1 MSDIQSYASKS
12 KERYSKNRQNSN
24 IKQEKLISLNAN
36 FPRYDNKR
44 MKNNQINL
52 DNQSQIKSIE
62 NKSENLEG
70 IKSVMY
76 GKDNKRNETSKKPK
90 CKTIANF
97 SELKNLDTV
106 HEIKKKN
113 KGIGKDKLYIGRFY
127 KFDCFTNVISES
139 LSEEKK
145 IKFFCFKEEVISGTE
160 KISNKHKEI
169 LIKKDKKDAIG
180 NLNYI
185 NILYILY
192 LTSIWLFI

>member
-1 MSDIQSYASKS
+1 MSDIQSSASKS
-12 KERYSKNRQNSN
+12 KEKYSKNRQNSN

-52 DNQSQIKSIE
+52 ANQSQIKSIE
-62 NKSENLEG
+62 DKSENLEG

-97 SELKNLDTV
+97 PELKNFDAV
-106 HEIKKKN
+106 HS
-113 KGIGKDKLYIGRFY
+113 IGKDNLFIGRFY

-145 IKFFCFKEEVISGTE
+145 IRFFCFKEEIISE
-160 KISNKHKEI
+160 QKKLSILNK
-169 LIKKDKKDAIG
+169 KK
-180 NLNYI
+180 Y
-185 NILYILY
+185 
-192 LTSIWLFI
+192 